1 MAEPAADQRDAGIV
15 TEPRRVA
22 GQGGPRGRFRLLLA
36 VAVPPAVLVA
46 VVGAALVGSPA
57 QRVAVIP
64 SATSIPASGKPPAD
78 PVARVDFPT
87 RALGLPVVDVE
98 SAHAL
103 VDGASATV
111 LAVRGYLTM
120 APPLPGCEEAGR
132 IDVSWTAFAKEQG
145 FAASPA
151 PFCERRGTLRS
162 PAAADRR
169 GVIHR
174 LDITMTF
181 GAVLPDAVTASHGLP
196 VPVVLVGTVSGA
208 ADGCGNVDRCDQRFE
223 ADRLVWANGL
233 WRAPATSVEP
243 ALHGVGPRLASR
255 IRDRLASEATAP
267 SEPLLL
273 ETLIDAETLSRVDPA
288 AASSIGPNDG
298 PHRRI
303 WYRRSLDTVSGPD
316 ASVRWV
322 AIDDDAGTLL
332 GSGIR
337 EASNGARDRTWLSSP
352 PTSSTRSSIA

>member
-1 MAEPAADQRDAGIV
+1 MAEPVADKRDAGIV

-22 GQGGPRGRFRLLLA
+22 GQGGARGRFRLMLA
-36 VAVPPAVLVA
+36 VAVPPAMLVA
-46 VVGAALVGSPA
+46 VVGAALVGSPPE
-57 QRVAVIP
+57 RSVAVS
-64 SATSIPASGKPPAD
+64 SAAPISASVAPPAD

-87 RALGLPVVDVE
+87 RALGLQVVDVE

-103 VDGASATV
+103 VDGASGTV

-169 GVIHR
+169 GVMHR
-174 LDITMTF
+174 LDVAMTV
-181 GAVLPDAVTASHGLP
+181 GAVLPEAVAASQVVP
-196 VPVVLVGTVSGA
+196 APVVLVGTVSGA
-208 ADGCGNVDRCDQRFE
+208 ADGCGNVDRCDQRFD
-223 ADRLVWANGL
+223 ADRLVWADGL

-243 ALHGVGPRLASR
+243 ALHGAGPRLGSG
-255 IRDRLASEATAP
+255 IRDRLAAGVTAP
-267 SEPLLL
+267 SDPLLL
-273 ETLIDAETLSRVDPA
+273 ETLIDAPTLMLADPA

-298 PHRRI
+298 APRRI
-303 WYRRSLDTVSGPD
+303 WYRRSLDTLSGPD
-316 ASVRWV
+316 ASIRWV
-322 AIDDDAGTLL
+322 AIDDDAGAIL
-332 GSGIR
+332 GSGLVKPR
-337 EASNGARDRTWLSSP
+337 AGLVT
-352 PTSSTRSSIA
+352 THG

>member
-57 QRVAVIP
+57 QRVAVVP

-103 VDGASATV
+103 VDGASGTV

-181 GAVLPDAVTASHGLP
+181 GAVLPDAVTASHGSS

-298 PHRRI
+298 PPRRI

-332 GSGIR
+332 GSGIVKP
-337 EASNGARDRTWLSSP
+337 RTGLV
-352 PTSSTRSSIA
+352 TAHG

>member
-1 MAEPAADQRDAGIV
+1 MTEPAADQRDAGIV

-22 GQGGPRGRFRLLLA
+22 GQGGARGRFRLLLA

-46 VVGAALVGSPA
+46 VVGAAVLGSPAPA
-57 QRVAVIP
+57 QRVAVVP
-64 SATSIPASGKPPAD
+64 SATSIPASGAPPAD

-103 VDGASATV
+103 VDGASGTV

-132 IDVSWTAFAKEQG
+132 VDPSWTAFAKEQG

-169 GVIHR
+169 GVMHR

-181 GAVLPDAVTASHGLP
+181 GAVLPDAVTASQGSS

-223 ADRLVWANGL
+223 TDRLVWADGL

-273 ETLIDAETLSRVDPA
+273 ETLIDAKTLIRVDPV
-288 AASSIGPNDG
+288 AASSIVPNDG
-298 PHRRI
+298 PPRRI

-332 GSGIR
+332 GSGIVK
-337 EASNGARDRTWLSSP
+337 P
-352 PTSSTRSSIA
+352 RSGLVTAHG